1 MDNENSKRDGLE
13 LEHGIIT
20 KAAQVSTLAV
30 TDKELNKINKLA
42 LEPLKAEDV
51 FIFKVAMC
59 DNEIDRTS
67 EVFPLASLKKMQK
80 LFIGKTMIK
89 DHLRRADN
97 QVARIYDTELQA
109 SETEVT
115 KTNEVY
121 TQLVAHCYM
130 LATEANKDLIA
141 DIKGGIKKE
150 VSVGLLISKALCS
163 ICGTDNAKQWC
174 THYPGQEYDKQT
186 CYFKLEDPNDAYEVS
201 FVAVPAQ
208 PRAGTTK
215 NYGGK
220 PTKEA
225 EPAPTPEQPAD
236 TDTMDLRFKDLEI
249 FLFVNKT
256 TEVEGEKE

>member
-1 MDNENSKRDGLE
+1 MDHENTERDGFRADE
-13 LEHGIIT
+13 GIVA
-20 KAAQVSTLAV
+20 KAAQVTTLAV
-30 TDKELNKINKLA
+30 TDKELSKINKLT

-51 FIFKVAMC
+51 FIFKLAMC

-67 EVFPLASLKKMQK
+67 EVFPLSSLKKMQK
-80 LFIGKTMIK
+80 LFVGKTMIK
-89 DHLRRADN
+89 DHMRRSDN

-109 SETEVT
+109 SEFEVT

-130 LATEANKDLIA
+130 LATDANKDLIA

-150 VSVGLLISKALCS
+150 VSVGLRINKAICS

-174 THYPGQEYDKQT
+174 KHYPGQEYESKT
-186 CYFKLEDPNDAYEVS
+186 CHFSLEDPKDAYEVS

-225 EPAPTPEQPAD
+225 PAPEQ
-236 TDTMDLRFKDLEI
+236 TTNTELDLRLKDLEVY
-249 FLFVNKT
+249 LFVNKT
-256 TEVEGEKE
+256 TEVEGENE

>member
-1 MDNENSKRDGLE
+1 MDKEISERDGIGI
-13 LEHGIIT
+13 EHGVIM

-30 TDKELNKINKLA
+30 TDKELNKINKLT

-59 DNEIDRTS
+59 DNEIDRQS

-80 LFIGKTMIK
+80 LFVGKTMIK
-89 DHLRRADN
+89 DHMRRSDN
-97 QVARIYDTELQA
+97 QVARIYDTELQ
-109 SETEVT
+109 SSDNEVT

-130 LATEANKDLIA
+130 LNSEANKGLIA

-150 VSVGLLISKALCS
+150 VSVGLRVNKALCS

-174 THYPGQEYDKQT
+174 KHYPGQEYDKQI
-186 CYFKLEDPNDAYEVS
+186 CHFSLEDPNDAYEVS

-208 PRAGTTK
+208 QRAGTTK

-220 PTKEA
+220 PVKEA
-225 EPAPTPEQPAD
+225 PSDTLPEQNTDAD
-236 TDTMDLRFKDLEI
+236 AVDIRFKDLDI
-249 FLFVNKT
+249 FLFINKT
-256 TEVEGEKE
+256 TEVEGENE

>member
-1 MDNENSKRDGLE
+1 MDQENLERDGLG
-13 LEHGIIT
+13 LEGIIT
-20 KAAQVSTLAV
+20 KAAQVSTLTV
-30 TDKELNKINKLA
+30 DEKELAKINKFT

-59 DNEIDRTS
+59 DNEIDRSS
-67 EVFPLASLKKMQK
+67 EVFPLSSLKKMQK

-89 DHLRRADN
+89 DHMRSADN
-97 QVARIYDTELQA
+97 QVARIYNTELSA
-109 SETEVT
+109 SATEVT

-141 DIKGGIKKE
+141 EIKGGIKKE
-150 VSVGLLISKALCS
+150 VSVGLRISKAICS
-163 ICGTDNAKQWC
+163 ICGTDNAKTWC
-174 THYPGQEYDKQT
+174 KHYRGQEYDKQV
-186 CYFKLEDPNDAYEVS
+186 CHYSLEDPSDAYELS

-225 EPAPTPEQPAD
+225 DPAPAPEQTAD
-236 TDTMDLRFKDLEI
+236 TNATDLRFKDLEI
-249 FLFVNKT
+249 FLFLNNT
-256 TEVEGEKE
+256 TEVEGENE